1 MMIDKALGCVR
12 QLMRGRAAAN
22 SSCVLPACRPG
33 TVMQP
38 HTSHACAR
46 VAKLAGDKRANV
58 AEKSF
63 GRPFS
68 KVVIAESGL
77 AQ

>member
-22 SSCVLPACRPG
+22 SSCVLPA
-33 TVMQP
+33 MQP

>member
-1 MMIDKALGCVR
+1 
-12 QLMRGRAAAN
+12 
-22 SSCVLPACRPG
+22 
-33 TVMQP
+33 MQP